1 MGFSY
6 TAKNTILNGMTGRS
20 QYATLA
26 STCMIGVGVME
37 GDVFTEPDATTGYNR
52 TLLGNYQSADSKCMG
67 EPVQGNIRNA
77 KIIYLPEA
85 VADWGTVT
93 HFGLFSSASASE
105 PFFTGELKNPI
116 EITTGLH
123 TPMTARTLRPS
134 AICISTM
141 KGRLFLSTLKG
152 RRISTTAP
160 SKICRFISGSLGRK
174 SPATLP
180 WFFVTSTTM

>member
-67 EPVQGNIRNA
+67 EPVQGNIRNT

-93 HFGLFSSASASE
+93 HFGLPPVLLNRSSPGNSRTPLKSRPDMFLFSVWA
-105 PFFTGELKNPI
+105 LC
-116 EITTGLH
+116 
-123 TPMTARTLRPS
+123 PS
-134 AICISTM
+134 PSC
-141 KGRLFLSTLKG
+141 KGVDVWQSLSN
-152 RRISTTAP
+152 
-160 SKICRFISGSLGRK
+160 
-174 SPATLP
+174 
-180 WFFVTSTTM
+180 

>member
-1 MGFSY
+1 M
-6 TAKNTILNGMTGRS
+6 S
-20 QYATLA
+20 QRLEAPFVF
-26 STCMIGVGVME
+26 GVRVE

-116 EITTGLH
+116 EITTGYV
-123 TPMTARTLRPS
+123 PIFRVGTLS
-134 AICISTM
+134 ITI
-141 KGRLFLSTLKG
+141 
-152 RRISTTAP
+152 
-160 SKICRFISGSLGRK
+160 
-174 SPATLP
+174 
-180 WFFVTSTTM
+180 V